1 MVYVRLHMLWF
12 YVVYRFNTEDGM
24 TMHHMF
30 LLSRVEQ
37 LQQAVQERGIEIE
50 EVHIVLPRHMNGKD
64 KWTMEPL
71 AEVWEGGRTGD
82 RGPSGRLRL
91 RLRHCRSYALRRL
104 CAQHEGSRSAEQGAD
119 LCSIQ
124 ASPSNDVVI
133 DPCGGGYDLRAVKNL
148 YSRRLF

>member
-1 MVYVRLHMLWF
+1 MFETVENAEIPIPPIFGCKGQRMWSYVELRLHMPWF

-71 AEVWEGGRTGD
+71 AEVWEGTEPEAEGQAAYVYVIADRTRYVD
-82 RGPSGRLRL
+82 S
-91 RLRHCRSYALRRL
+91 ALNTK
-104 CAQHEGSRSAEQGAD
+104 EAD
-119 LCSIQ
+119 LLNKELIYA
-124 ASPSNDVVI
+124 ASKSA
-133 DPCGGGYDLRAVKNL
+133 CRTT
-148 YSRRLF
+148 R